1 MMYGFNTAVRGLLAS
16 QRSLYTTNHN
26 IDNANTKGYSRQQAA
41 QRATNPFEVP
51 GIGFQ
56 GTGTEIYDIK
66 RVRDSFVDFK
76 YWNESAPAGEW
87 DVKKAN
93 LAEIEKLM
101 GEPSNNSFRQYM
113 DDFYVSLEDMSKN
126 PSDVA
131 FREPVRENALA
142 FTKHLNETAQRLENM
157 KKDTEYEIEIKVD
170 YVNSLSK
177 QISGLNRQIYLAE
190 VSGKAANDL
199 RDRREL
205 LVDDLSE
212 IVNVRVNESPDGKY
226 NVSLGGIT
234 IVDHIHYNEMSFNEV
249 KKTETDINGDPIQV
263 GTGEFKLTWENGGD
277 IKLKS
282 GELKGL
288 IDILTGNGDNNT
300 YRGIPYFEEKLNDF
314 AAGYAEKF
322 NEQHMKGV
330 TSDGT
335 SGEEFFV
342 GGPNGI
348 TAATITISDAIMKD
362 ISKIAAGGE
371 NGDGSAEDA
380 NNILELIKQR
390 EDKKFFEGGVSQ
402 GTPDD
407 FIKSMLSSM
416 AVDSL
421 QAQRAYATQEII
433 QKNIATKRDSISGV
447 SLNEE
452 MADMVKFQHVYVA
465 ASKMISTMDMLL
477 DLTVNR
483 LGLVGR

>member
-26 IDNANTKGYSRQQAA
+26 INNANTKGYSRQQAA
-41 QRATNPFEVP
+41 QRATNPFEIP
-51 GIGFQ
+51 GVGFQ
-56 GTGTEIYDIK
+56 GTGTEIHNIQ

-76 YWNESAPAGEW
+76 YWNESAPTGEW

-93 LAEIEKLM
+93 LAEIEKMM

-113 DDFYVSLEDMSKN
+113 DDFYTSLEDMSKN

-131 FREPVRENALA
+131 FRQPVRENALA

-157 KKDTEYEIEIKVD
+157 KKDTEYDIEIKVD
-170 YVNSLSK
+170 HVNSLSS
-177 QISGLNRQIYLAE
+177 QIAGLNRQIHLAE
-190 VSGKAANDL
+190 VSGKPANDL

-205 LVDDLSE
+205 LVDDLST
-212 IVNVRVNESPDGKY
+212 IVNVQVNESPDGKY
-226 NVSLGGIT
+226 NVSVGGIT
-234 IVDHIHYNEMSFNEV
+234 IVDHLHVNKMSFNEV
-249 KKTETDINGDPIQV
+249 DAKDGAGNDIKK
-263 GTGEFKLTWENGGD
+263 FKLTWENGGD
-277 IKLKS
+277 VKLRS

-288 IDILTGNGDNNT
+288 IDIFTGNGEDNT
-300 YRGIPYFEEKLNDF
+300 YRGVPYFEKKLNEF
-314 AAGYAEKF
+314 ASGYADKF
-322 NEQHMKGV
+322 NSKHKEGFTSKG
-330 TSDGT
+330 DQGID
-335 SGEEFFV
+335 FFV
-342 GGPNGI
+342 GSGAEPI
-348 TAATITISDAIMKD
+348 TAATITINQKILDDVSL
-362 ISKIAAGGE
+362 IAAAG
-371 NGDGSAEDA
+371 NKDGSAEDA
-380 NNILELIKQR
+380 NNILELIEQR
-390 EDKKFFEGGVSQ
+390 ENKNFFGNDPGDKMSK

-433 QKNIATKRDSISGV
+433 QKNISTKRYSISGV
-447 SLNEE
+447 SPNEE
-452 MADMVKFQHVYVA
+452 MADMVRFQHVYVA
-465 ASKMISTMDMLL
+465 SSKMISTMDALL

>member
-26 IDNANTKGYSRQQAA
+26 IDNANTKGYSRQQAS

-101 GEPSNNSFRQYM
+101 GEPTNNSFRQYM

-126 PSDVA
+126 PSDIA

-142 FTKHLNETAQRLENM
+142 FTKHINETAQRLENM

-190 VSGKAANDL
+190 VSGKSANDL

-212 IVNVRVNESPDGKY
+212 IVNVRVNESPEGKY

-234 IVDHIHYNEMSFNEV
+234 IVDHLHYNEMSFNE
-249 KKTETDINGDPIQV
+249 KKDAAGV
-263 GTGEFKLTWENGGD
+263 GTGEYKLTWENGGEVS
-277 IKLKS
+277 LRS

-288 IDILTGNGDNNT
+288 RDILEGDGSDNS
-300 YRGIPYFEEKLNDF
+300 YRGIPYFEKKLNAF
-314 AAGYAEKF
+314 AKGYADKF
-322 NEQHMKGV
+322 NDRHKSGY
-330 TSDGT
+330 TADKK
-335 SGEEFFV
+335 SGEDFFTFDTS
-342 GGPNGI
+342 NA
-348 TAATITISDAIMKD
+348 AATITVSEKIMKD
-362 ISKIAAGGE
+362 ISLIAAAGKA
-371 NGDGSAEDA
+371 DGSAEDA

-390 EDKKFFEGGVSQ
+390 EDKTFFEGGVSQ

-465 ASKMISTMDMLL
+465 AAKMISTMDMLL